1 MYDNIEQK
9 IKERKDMLVKIDE
22 SVKAIFQIKN
32 LIVKELD
39 LLEYARSYKPT
50 TTGAVTFKTKT
61 TTKSKVKAKGSKKKP
76 SKKPWGKKL
85 SKNGKPL
92 GRPPV
97 KYTGMTLGDVMNPGT
112 DQRKVID

>member
-39 LLEYARSYKPT
+39 LLEYARSYKPST
-50 TTGAVTFKTKT
+50 TAAVTFKTKT

-92 GRPPV
+92 GRPRKV
-97 KYTGMTLGDVMNPGT
+97 YTGQTLESVMNPASEE
-112 DQRKVID
+112 